1 MPDDISGWINKK
13 PERKRILLA
22 FAEPRTI
29 KRVQTAL
36 SIRKL
41 TLKSFINNAC
51 LKCLN
56 PRARKGRFYVL
67 SKKARECLKPNCYE
81 YDSGKDWECIGWVCS
96 SPRMRLAVLRS
107 VDDRKL
113 YSEEIRM
120 VASQFNCR
128 LSRTWTRN
136 TLKELEGKNLVQSE
150 IMEHIRFFWIT
161 PYGQKI
167 KDELAVIAPLSPSIS
182 SVVS

>member
-1 MPDDISGWINKK
+1 MPDDIAGWINKS

-22 FAEPRTI
+22 FAEPKTI
-29 KRVQTAL
+29 KQAQTLL
-36 SIRKL
+36 SVRKL
-41 TLKSFINNAC
+41 TAKSFINHSC

-56 PRARKGRFYVL
+56 PHAEKGRFYVL
-67 SKKARECLKPNCYE
+67 SKKARESLNPNCNE
-81 YDSGKDWECIGWVCS
+81 YDAYKDWECIGWIVS

-107 VDDRKL
+107 VDNRKL

-120 VASQFNCR
+120 VATQFNSK

-136 TLKELEGKNLVQSE
+136 TLKELEGKKLVESE
-150 IMEHIRFFWIT
+150 LMEHIRFYWISS
-161 PYGQKI
+161 YGQKI